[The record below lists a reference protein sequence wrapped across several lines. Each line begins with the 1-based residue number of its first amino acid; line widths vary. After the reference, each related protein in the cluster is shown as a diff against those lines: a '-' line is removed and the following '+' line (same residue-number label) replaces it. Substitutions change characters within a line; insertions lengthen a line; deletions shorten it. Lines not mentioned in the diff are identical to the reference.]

1 MVRVAFLAGFLVL
14 AALRP
19 AGAEGMV
26 SLTFDD
32 GLRGVYEYTFPV
44 LRRLGLPGVAAII
57 VEQMES
63 DNDDYM
69 RAEELLELQ
78 DAGWEIA
85 SHGYS
90 HRRIAD
96 IPAFYSQEVLPHWRE
111 DGAAPDMI
119 QAYYA
124 YPQVACVMEGD
135 AELAVTAELD
145 QAAEAPGT
153 YYFDRITG
161 ELHVNPLPDRADEP
175 DFPLFDL
182 IFGEHRGLPPD
193 EEGAGRL
200 PLRVCSYERE
210 MDLSRRRLRSLGF
223 DVDTYVVPYNYL
235 TDDVLALGRKYY
247 SHLAAGF
254 EGDGVNHRL
263 DPHRIVRSVVHNG
276 EKAEDLIALVEKKVL
291 GEGGWLVL
299 CMHDVGSGLGWEPWS
314 AIELEKFAM
323 WLRNRRIPVVT
334 IREGVARMRRSLDP
348 GPQ

>member
-1 MVRVAFLAGFLVL
+1 MVRIVFLAGFLVL

-32 GLRGVYEYTFPV
+32 GLRGVYAYTFPV

-69 RAEELLELQ
+69 RAEEIMELQ

-96 IPAFYSQEVLPHWRE
+96 IPAFYAQEALPAWRE
-111 DGAAPDMI
+111 DGATPDMI

-135 AELAVTAELD
+135 AELAVAAELD

-161 ELHVNPLPDRADEP
+161 ELHVNPLPERDDEAG
-175 DFPLFDL
+175 FALFDR
-182 IFGEHRGLPPD
+182 IFGEARDTFPD
-193 EEGAGRL
+193 EGRDGRL

-210 MDLSRRRLRSLGF
+210 MDLSRRRLQALGF
-223 DVDTYVVPYNYL
+223 DVTTYVVPYNYL
-235 TDDVLALGRKYY
+235 TNEVLALGRKYY
-247 SHLAAGF
+247 SQMAAGF

-263 DPHRIVRSVVHNG
+263 DPHHIIRSVVHNG
-276 EKAEDLIALVEKKVL
+276 QTAEDLIALVEQKVV
-291 GEGGWLVL
+291 GADAWLVL

-334 IREGVARMRRSLDP
+334 IREGVARMRQIQDNN
-348 GPQ
+348 PQ